1 VNSSMISKIEKSKRY
16 EREPD
21 RIKFQA
27 LAVTFTG
34 ENDVHQVSL
43 QDGAWHCNCGYFPH
57 TGICSHVMAL
67 QGLLGAMLTP
77 DARYGP
83 PPAALPAMDDTAQSF
98 AAGVG

>member
-1 VNSSMISKIEKSKRY
+1 MNSSMISKIEKSKRY

-21 RIKFQA
+21 RIKFQT
-27 LAVTFTG
+27 LTVTFNG

-43 QDGAWHCNCGYFPH
+43 KDGAWHCNCGFFPH
-57 TGICSHVMAL
+57 SGICSHVMAL
-67 QGLLGAMLTP
+67 QGLLAPMLTA

-83 PPAALPAMDDTAQSF
+83 APAALPADDATQSV